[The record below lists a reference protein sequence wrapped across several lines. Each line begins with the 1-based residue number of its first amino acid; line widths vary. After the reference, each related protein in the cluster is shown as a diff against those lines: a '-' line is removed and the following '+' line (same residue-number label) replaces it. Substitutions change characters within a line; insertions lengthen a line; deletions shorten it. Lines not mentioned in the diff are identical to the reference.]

1 MLEIFLFNFSLFLYL
16 LHIYLFILIIYRP
29 KTIPVFNI
37 TQSNVKRITWSEV
50 LEKGRACL
58 HEYPFEGQ
66 VWYPDGD
73 IRSSRFV
80 HNLFVFFFHIIPA
93 YLIDF
98 LMLIFR
104 QKRL

>member
-1 MLEIFLFNFSLFLYL
+1 MYL
-16 LHIYLFILIIYRP
+16 LHIYSLFLIFVIYRP
-29 KTIPVFNI
+29 KTIPVLNI
-37 TQSNVKRITWSEV
+37 TQSNIRPITWAEI
-50 LEKGRACL
+50 LEKGKKCIY
-58 HEYPFEGQ
+58 EYPFDGQ
-66 VWYPDGD
+66 IWFPDGD
-73 IRSSRFV
+73 IRSNKFV

>member
-1 MLEIFLFNFSLFLYL
+1 MYL
-16 LHIYLFILIIYRP
+16 LHIYSLFLIFVIYRP
-29 KTIPVFNI
+29 KTIPVLNI
-37 TQSNVKRITWSEV
+37 TQNNIRPITWAEI
-50 LEKGRACL
+50 LEKGKKCIY
-58 HEYPFEGQ
+58 EYPFDGQ
-66 VWYPDGD
+66 IWFPDGD
-73 IRSSRFV
+73 IRSNKFV